1 MHLDG
6 ALDVEEL
13 PKIKVPTGR
22 AKAVADT
29 IMRQVEAVQAHE
41 PARAP
46 EAVPPVESQMAR

>member
-46 EAVPPVESQMAR
+46 EAAPPVESQMAR